1 MKKIKCEFHG
11 ITPTGGRQCV
21 GQPTLNRNNY
31 MSLMR
36 QIRKGLEERNGK
48 GRKAEVS
55 ASGQAEGG
63 GT

>member
-1 MKKIKCEFHG
+1 MRASRCF
-11 ITPTGGRQCV
+11 TGGRQCV

-48 GRKAEVS
+48 GGKTEVP
-55 ASGQAEGG
+55 AGGQAEGS